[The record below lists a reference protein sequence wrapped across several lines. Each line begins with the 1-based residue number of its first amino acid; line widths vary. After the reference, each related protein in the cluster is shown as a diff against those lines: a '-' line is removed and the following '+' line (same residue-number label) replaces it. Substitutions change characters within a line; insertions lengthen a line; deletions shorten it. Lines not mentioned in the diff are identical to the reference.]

1 MAHDLRKID
10 TGLLRFQNDP
20 PQGCPG
26 QQVPKCGMCPW
37 FDLIMQIPAYLVNE
51 HYDDRYFDVVNA
63 IEEAK
68 HIFFRGTGI
77 MDILSAT
84 GQGRK
89 EFRIGETGFGAG
101 RLLIALM
108 DFLDNCGIRD
118 TSITFNSVELHPVTS
133 ERMAAILGGFR
144 TEAGPLI
151 DLLVRTYSHVEISRP
166 GWHRIQLTRPFGTL
180 TLNLW
185 IGEAL
190 EMVHALTIPCDAWF
204 LDGHGPKKNPAMWR
218 HELLMA
224 IGEKTVT
231 GGACATYTV
240 AGAVRRGL
248 IAAGFSVEQRPGFGG
263 KKAVLKG
270 LKL

>member
-1 MAHDLRKID
+1 M
-10 TGLLRFQNDP
+10 
-20 PQGCPG
+20 
-26 QQVPKCGMCPW
+26 
-37 FDLIMQIPAYLVNE
+37 NE

-68 HIFFRGTGI
+68 RIFFQGAGI

-84 GQGRK
+84 GPGRK

-108 DFLDNCGIRD
+108 DFLDDCGIMD
-118 TSITFNSVELHPVTS
+118 LAITYNSVELHPVTS
-133 ERMAAILGGFR
+133 ERMASILEGFR
-144 TEAGPLI
+144 PEAGPLI
-151 DLLVRTYSHVEISRP
+151 DLLVRTYSRIEISRP
-166 GWHRIQLTRPFGTL
+166 GWHRIQLTRPFGIV

-204 LDGHGPKKNPAMWR
+204 LDGHGPKKNPSMWR
-218 HELLMA
+218 NELLMA

-231 GGACATYTV
+231 GGTIATFTV
-240 AGAVRRGL
+240 AGVVRRGL

>member
-1 MAHDLRKID
+1 
-10 TGLLRFQNDP
+10 
-20 PQGCPG
+20 
-26 QQVPKCGMCPW
+26 
-37 FDLIMQIPAYLVNE
+37 MQIPPHLVNE

-68 HIFFRGTGI
+68 YIYLQGCGI
-77 MDILSAT
+77 TDVQG
-84 GQGRK
+84 GQGRR

-101 RLLIALM
+101 RVVIALM
-108 DFLDNCGIRD
+108 DFLGNSGI
-118 TSITFNSVELHPVTS
+118 TGINITYNSVELHPMTF
-133 ERMAAILGGFR
+133 ERMASILGGFR

-151 DLLVRTYSHVEISRP
+151 DLLVGAYSRIEISRP
-166 GWHRIQLTRPFGTL
+166 GWHRIQLTRPFGSL

-204 LDGHGPKKNPAMWR
+204 LDGHGPKKNPAIWR

-224 IGEKTVT
+224 IGKKTVT
-231 GGACATYTV
+231 GGTCATFTV

-248 IAAGFSVEQRPGFGG
+248 TAAGFSVEQRPGFGG
-263 KKAVLKG
+263 KKSVLKG
-270 LKL
+270 IKHRSP

>member
-1 MAHDLRKID
+1 
-10 TGLLRFQNDP
+10 
-20 PQGCPG
+20 
-26 QQVPKCGMCPW
+26 
-37 FDLIMQIPAYLVNE
+37 MQIPPHLLNE
-51 HYDDRYFDVVNA
+51 QYDDRYFDVVNA
-63 IEEAK
+63 IEEAN
-68 HIFFRGTGI
+68 HIFFQGTGI
-77 MDILSAT
+77 MDILSAA

-108 DFLDNCGIRD
+108 DFLDKSGITNRA
-118 TSITFNSVELHPVTS
+118 IIYNSVELHPITS
-133 ERMAAILGGFR
+133 DRMASILEGFR
-144 TEAGPLI
+144 AEVGPLI
-151 DLLVRTYSHVEISRP
+151 DLFVRAYNRVEISRP
-166 GWHRIQLTRPFGTL
+166 GWHQLQLIRPFGIL

-204 LDGHGPKKNPAMWR
+204 LDGHGPKKNPDIWR
-218 HELLMA
+218 RELLMA

-231 GGACATYTV
+231 GGSCATYTV
-240 AGAVRRGL
+240 AGAVRRRL
-248 IAAGFSVEQRPGFGG
+248 VAAGFSVEQRPGFGG

>member
-1 MAHDLRKID
+1 M
-10 TGLLRFQNDP
+10 
-20 PQGCPG
+20 
-26 QQVPKCGMCPW
+26 QVPP
-37 FDLIMQIPAYLVNE
+37 YLLNE

-68 HIFFRGTGI
+68 HIFFQGTGI
-77 MDILSAT
+77 MDILSTA
-84 GQGRK
+84 GPGRK

-108 DFLDNCGIRD
+108 DFLDSSGITDRA
-118 TSITFNSVELHPVTS
+118 ITYNSVELHPIAP
-133 ERMAAILGGFR
+133 ERMASILEGFR
-144 TEAGPLI
+144 TEVGPLI
-151 DLLVRTYSHVEISRP
+151 DLLVETYSCVEISRQ
-166 GWHRIQLTRPFGTL
+166 GWHQMQLTRPFGIL

-190 EMVHALTIPCDAWF
+190 EMVHALTAPCNAWF
-204 LDGHGPKKNPAMWR
+204 LDGHGPKKNPDIWR
-218 HELLMA
+218 RELLMA
-224 IGEKTVT
+224 IGEKTVA
-231 GGACATYTV
+231 GGTCATFTV

-270 LKL
+270 QKRS

>member
-1 MAHDLRKID
+1 M
-10 TGLLRFQNDP
+10 
-20 PQGCPG
+20 
-26 QQVPKCGMCPW
+26 QVPP
-37 FDLIMQIPAYLVNE
+37 YLVNE

-68 HIFFRGTGI
+68 HIFFRGAGI
-77 MDILSAT
+77 MDILSAA
-84 GQGRK
+84 GAKRK

-108 DFLDNCGIRD
+108 DFLDKCGLTDIA
-118 TSITFNSVELHPVTS
+118 ITYNSVELHPITS
-133 ERMAAILGGFR
+133 ERMASILEGFR

-151 DLLVRTYSHVEISRP
+151 DLLVRNYRRVEISRP
-166 GWHRIQLTRPFGTL
+166 GWHQVHLTRPFGIL

-204 LDGHGPKKNPAMWR
+204 LDGHGPKKNPDMWR
-218 HELLMA
+218 RELLMA
-224 IGEKTVT
+224 IGEKTVI
-231 GGACATYTV
+231 GGACATFTV

-248 IAAGFSVEQRPGFGG
+248 IAAGFSVEQRPGVGG
-263 KKAVLKG
+263 KKSVLRG
-270 LKL
+270 LKR

>member
-1 MAHDLRKID
+1 
-10 TGLLRFQNDP
+10 
-20 PQGCPG
+20 
-26 QQVPKCGMCPW
+26 MCSS
-37 FDLIMQIPAYLVNE
+37 FDLTVQIPPYLVNE

-68 HIFFRGTGI
+68 HVFFRGTGI
-77 MDILSAT
+77 MDIFSAA
-84 GQGRK
+84 GPGRK

-108 DFLDNCGIRD
+108 DFLDNCGITD
-118 TSITFNSVELHPVTS
+118 IEITYNSVELYPVTS
-133 ERMAAILGGFR
+133 ERMSSILEGFR
-144 TEAGPLI
+144 TEVGPLI
-151 DLLVRTYSHVEISRP
+151 DLLVRTYSRVEISRP
-166 GWHRIQLTRPFGTL
+166 GWHQIQITRPFGIL

-185 IGEAL
+185 IAEAL
-190 EMVHALTIPCDAWF
+190 EMVRALTIPCDAWF

-218 HELLMA
+218 RELLMA

-231 GGACATYTV
+231 GGTCATYTV
-240 AGAVRRGL
+240 AASVRRGL

-263 KKAVLKG
+263 KKSVLKG